1 MPRKIAKAKQEDLEL
16 DVWHKSYTP
25 RELQAYRRKLAKRA
39 NQRLVRLERAK
50 SSVSGESL
58 SGIGASEQ
66 AYAYLGGQK
75 KGKRRF
81 TERLDSGLSD
91 FSLKRE
97 IAVLQGFLSGKSSLV
112 SGMREIEEK
121 RVKTFESGNWG
132 SAKYTDGE
140 RRRLKF
146 SDTKEFYDFF
156 HSETYRDLYSQGFTS
171 EQIVEA
177 YDVARDTGN
186 GADEEAMEALERAL
200 EEFRAKG
207 RATLKDLRA
216 AARGQPWK

>member
-16 DVWHKSYTP
+16 DVWHKPYTP
-25 RELQAYRRKLAKRA
+25 AELQAYRRKLAKRA

-50 SSVSGESL
+50 SGISGDSL

-81 TERLDSGLSD
+81 TERLDPGLSD
-91 FSLKRE
+91 FALKRE

-121 RVKTFESGNWG
+121 RVRTFESGKWG
-132 SAKYTDGE
+132 SASYTDGE

-146 SDTKEFYDFF
+146 ADTKEFYDFF
-156 HSETYRDLYSQGFTS
+156 HSETYRDLASQGFTS

-177 YDVARDTGN
+177 YDVARDTGK
-186 GADEEAMEALERAL
+186 GADEEAQASLERAL

-216 AARGQPWK
+216 AARGQPLK

>member
-1 MPRKIAKAKQEDLEL
+1 MHRKIAKAKQGDLEL

-25 RELQAYRRKLAKRA
+25 SELQAYRRKLAKRA

-91 FSLKRE
+91 FALKRE

-121 RVKTFESGNWG
+121 RVKTFESGKWG
-132 SAKYTDGE
+132 SASYTDGE
-140 RRRLKF
+140 RRKLKF
-146 SDTKEFYDFF
+146 ADTKEFYDFF
-156 HSETYRDLYSQGFTS
+156 HSDTYRNLSSQGFTS

-177 YDVARDTGN
+177 YDAARETGK
-186 GADEEAMEALERAL
+186 GADEEAMAALERAL

-216 AARGQPWK
+216 AARGQPLK